1 MKITKE
7 EVKRVATLARLE
19 LSPEEEDLLTHQLD
33 KIFQYMEKLDQLDT
47 TTVEPLTQVGEITNA
62 FREDRVVN
70 RPATD
75 ALLSNAPARQQNF
88 IKVPKIIE

>member
-7 EVKRVATLARLE
+7 EIKQVATLARLE

-33 KIFQYMEKLDQLDT
+33 KIFQYVEKLDQLDT

-70 RPATD
+70 WPATNS
-75 ALLSNAPARQQNF
+75 LLSNAPAREQNF

>member
-7 EVKRVATLARLE
+7 EVKGVATLARLK

>member
-7 EVKRVATLARLE
+7 EVKQVATLARLE

-47 TTVEPLTQVGEITNA
+47 TTVEPLTQIGEITNA

-75 ALLSNAPARQQNF
+75 SLLSNAPAREQNF

>member
-70 RPATD
+70 QPATD
-75 ALLSNAPARQQNF
+75 PLLSNAPAREQNF

>member
-19 LSPEEEDLLTHQLD
+19 LSPEEEGLLTHQLD
-33 KIFQYMEKLDQLDT
+33 KILQYMDKLDQLDT
-47 TTVEPLTQVGEITNA
+47 TTVEPLTQVGDITNA

-70 RPATD
+70 RPATVP
-75 ALLSNAPARQQNF
+75 LLANAPAREQNF

>member
-1 MKITKE
+1 MKFTKE

-75 ALLSNAPARQQNF
+75 PLLSNAPAREQNF

>member
-7 EVKRVATLARLE
+7 DLKLIATLARLE

-75 ALLSNAPARQQNF
+75 SLLSNAPAREQNF

>member
-19 LSPEEEDLLTHQLD
+19 ISPEEEDLLTHQLD

-75 ALLSNAPARQQNF
+75 SLLSNAPAREQNF

>member
-7 EVKRVATLARLE
+7 EVKQVATLARLE
-19 LSPEEEDLLTHQLD
+19 LSPQEEDLLTHQLG

-75 ALLSNAPARQQNF
+75 SLLSNAPAREQNF

>member
-7 EVKRVATLARLE
+7 KVKRVATLARLE

-75 ALLSNAPARQQNF
+75 ALLSNAPAREQNF

>member
-1 MKITKE
+1 MKVTKE
-7 EVKRVATLARLE
+7 EVKQVATLARLE

-75 ALLSNAPARQQNF
+75 SLLSNAPAREQNF

>member
-7 EVKRVATLARLE
+7 EVKQVATLARLE

-33 KIFQYMEKLDQLDT
+33 KIFQYMEKLEQLDT

-75 ALLSNAPARQQNF
+75 SLLSNAPAREQNY

>member
-7 EVKRVATLARLE
+7 EVKQVATLARLE

-62 FREDRVVN
+62 FREDRIVN

-75 ALLSNAPARQQNF
+75 SLLSNAPAREQNF

>member
-33 KIFQYMEKLDQLDT
+33 KIFQYMEKLEQLDT

-75 ALLSNAPARQQNF
+75 SLLSNAPARKQNF

>member
-7 EVKRVATLARLE
+7 EVKQVATLARLE

-33 KIFQYMEKLDQLDT
+33 KIFQYMEKLEQLDT

-75 ALLSNAPARQQNF
+75 SLLSNAPAREQNF

>member
-7 EVKRVATLARLE
+7 EVKQVATLARLE
-19 LSPEEEDLLTHQLD
+19 LSPQEEDLLTHQLD

-47 TTVEPLTQVGEITNA
+47 TTVEPLTQIGEITNA
-62 FREDRVVN
+62 FREDCVVN

-75 ALLSNAPARQQNF
+75 SLLSNAPAREQNF

>member
-7 EVKRVATLARLE
+7 EVKQVATLARLE
-19 LSPEEEDLLTHQLD
+19 LSPQEEDLLTNQLD
-33 KIFQYMEKLDQLDT
+33 KILQYMDKLGQLDT

-75 ALLSNAPARQQNF
+75 SLLSNAPAREQNY

>member
-7 EVKRVATLARLE
+7 EVKRIATLARLE

-75 ALLSNAPARQQNF
+75 ALLSNAPAREQNF

>member
-75 ALLSNAPARQQNF
+75 ALLSNAPAREQNF

>member
-47 TTVEPLTQVGEITNA
+47 TTVEPLTQVGEDHQRIP
-62 FREDRVVN
+62 RGPCRQ
-70 RPATD
+70 
-75 ALLSNAPARQQNF
+75 PARNRFAPLQRAR
-88 IKVPKIIE
+88 KGTKLH

>member
-19 LSPEEEDLLTHQLD
+19 LSPEEEDLLTTQLD

-70 RPATD
+70 RPSTD
-75 ALLSNAPARQQNF
+75 ALLSNAPAREQNF

>member
-7 EVKRVATLARLE
+7 EVKQVATLARLK

>member
-7 EVKRVATLARLE
+7 EVKGVATLARLE

>member
-7 EVKRVATLARLE
+7 EVKGVATLARLE
-19 LSPEEEDLLTHQLD
+19 LSPEEEDLLTQQLD

>member
-7 EVKRVATLARLE
+7 EVKQVATLARLE

-75 ALLSNAPARQQNF
+75 SLLSNAPAREQNF

>member
-7 EVKRVATLARLE
+7 EVKQVATLARLE
-19 LSPEEEDLLTHQLD
+19 LSPEEEELLTHQLD

-47 TTVEPLTQVGEITNA
+47 TTVEPLTQIGEITNA

-70 RPATD
+70 RPAAD
-75 ALLSNAPARQQNF
+75 SLLSNAPAREQNF

>member
-75 ALLSNAPARQQNF
+75 PLLSNAPAREQNF

>member
-47 TTVEPLTQVGEITNA
+47 TTVEPLAQVGEITNA

-75 ALLSNAPARQQNF
+75 ALLSNAPAREQNF
-88 IKVPKIIE
+88 FKVPKIIE

>member
-7 EVKRVATLARLE
+7 EVKQVATLARLE
-19 LSPEEEDLLTHQLD
+19 LSPQEEDLLTHQLD

-75 ALLSNAPARQQNF
+75 SLLSNAPAREQNF